1 MLTNYFQKGMGNRK
15 LAKKPKVEVN
25 ENIDIDTDEI
35 QGWLDE
41 LPSFDDYLPVTTSTA
56 DDFIEE
62 LKGQMREGH
71 DIKADKLLLEKMAI
85 VLQREKSTEK
95 VSELFGLLKDAG
107 VDDASYYSGLGMSA
121 YELKNYMVAEQAY
134 RLAVDLCVEDYLII
148 GYKNNLAYLL
158 RRKEIE
164 NPDKRSEK
172 EIPLLLRDGVAK
184 KDTFSLINMALFWA
198 LEHGGEESWNLADKL
213 ASYVDKNDVMGALEW
228 WKGIALADEAEG
240 YLVHLL
246 LVRHGKVASTPV
258 GSIGELFDR
267 VKKDYPEIPDKMKEI
282 VTPFDGGVFDKFPT
296 FSPVDWD

>member
-1 MLTNYFQKGMGNRK
+1 M
-15 LAKKPKVEVN
+15 
-25 ENIDIDTDEI
+25 
-35 QGWLDE
+35 
-41 LPSFDDYLPVTTSTA
+41 
-56 DDFIEE
+56 
-62 LKGQMREGH
+62 
-71 DIKADKLLLEKMAI
+71 
-85 VLQREKSTEK
+85 
-95 VSELFGLLKDAG
+95 
-107 VDDASYYSGLGMSA
+107 
-121 YELKNYMVAEQAY
+121 
-134 RLAVDLCVEDYLII
+134 
-148 GYKNNLAYLL
+148 
-158 RRKEIE
+158 
-164 NPDKRSEK
+164 
-172 EIPLLLRDGVAK
+172 AK

-228 WKGIALADEAEG
+228 WKGVALADEAEG